1 VVTVEVSVSDG
12 TARIVVADDGAGVPE
27 DNRERVFER
36 FASLDDKGGSG
47 LGLPIARG
55 VARAHGGDLVYT
67 GHAFELTL
75 PISAYVAA

>member
-1 VVTVEVSVSDG
+1 M
-12 TARIVVADDGAGVPE
+12 PE
-27 DNRERVFER
+27 RELIFER

-67 GHAFELTL
+67 GSAFVLTL
-75 PISAYVAA
+75 PLSPGMQTVPPSLGLESSAAGT

>member
-1 VVTVEVSVSDG
+1 VGVSGG
-12 TARIVVADDGAGVPE
+12 TARIVIADDGAGVPDE
-27 DNRERVFER
+27 NRERVFER

-67 GHAFELTL
+67 GGAFELTL
-75 PISAYVAA
+75 PVSASLAA